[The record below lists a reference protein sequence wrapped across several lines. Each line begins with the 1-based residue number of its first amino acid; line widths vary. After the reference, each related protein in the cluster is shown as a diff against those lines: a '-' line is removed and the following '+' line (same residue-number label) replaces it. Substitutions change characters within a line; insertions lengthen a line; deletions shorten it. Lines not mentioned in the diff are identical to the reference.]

1 MHPQLARSVSDLNV
15 DIPLERAE
23 RLSHIASW
31 IKAKQHAQAPVHL
44 VFICTHN
51 SRRSQFAQAWS
62 AAIASGAGL
71 KGIHTWSAGTE
82 ATSVAPTVIQELE
95 RAGFQV
101 EDDGEGTGEF
111 ILTHSEDAEPLVL
124 HSKTIDDPENPAN
137 GFAAIMVCGDA
148 DGNCPFVAGADVRF
162 SLPYP
167 DPKAH
172 DGTADEADAY
182 RTCSE
187 RIASEMQRLIAL
199 VRA

>member
-15 DIPLERAE
+15 DIPLDREE
-23 RLSHIASW
+23 RLSDIASW
-31 IKAKQHAQAPVHL
+31 IKAKQHAKAPVHL

-51 SRRSQFAQAWS
+51 SRRSQVAQAWS
-62 AAIASGAGL
+62 VALASGAGL
-71 KGIHTWSAGTE
+71 NGIHAWSCGTE
-82 ATSVAPTVIQELE
+82 ATCVAPTVIRELE

-101 EDDGEGTGEF
+101 EDDGKGTGEF

-137 GFAAIMVCGDA
+137 GFAAIMVCNDA
-148 DGNCPFVAGADVRF
+148 DEACPLVAGADARF
-162 SLPYP
+162 SLPYQ
-167 DPKAH
+167 DPKTH
-172 DGTADEADAY
+172 DGTADEAKAY

-187 RIASEMQRLIAL
+187 LIASEMQRLIAL